1 MFLLQERAKDSQD
14 AHFLLALVF
23 FFLKAVSRISQEGQ
37 GVMPLLLL
45 PLANTHSVF
54 QVLC

>member
-23 FFLKAVSRISQEGQ
+23 FFSQSREQNFPGKPRGDAASITTTG
-37 GVMPLLLL
+37 
-45 PLANTHSVF
+45 
-54 QVLC
+54 